1 MKFIIY
7 TEKKYVYK
15 DKKFL
20 KLSQDSGNWWKNTF
34 MVFDQMVNLC
44 METFF
49 NFIAFNIWVT
59 LEYYCHFKKCIK
71 FYNVK

>member
-1 MKFIIY
+1 
-7 TEKKYVYK
+7 
-15 DKKFL
+15 
-20 KLSQDSGNWWKNTF
+20 

-49 NFIAFNIWVT
+49 NFIAFNIRVT

-71 FYNVK
+71 FYNIK